1 MLIGDIDRKTGRL
14 RAEITASRLMPKGP
28 TLAPGA
34 ARGTVRRLSDR
45 RGPGSRPE
53 GRDRSWGDLRLH
65 RQDLADLHAAVAED
79 RAAFRHLHGGVL
91 GGGLDD
97 GQAREG
103 IGAAVVPRFYYDP
116 GRGGM
121 TRGDAADGGT
131 VIETTMAATAAL
143 DLVGAVAR
151 LLNGSDSKDAIS
163 RVADLLRR
171 GVPATTVTIWVR
183 QPSGAAFTPYIS
195 PAPAEPPFPL
205 PTLEALPPVDAGT
218 LRLPLEHDGTMVGML
233 ALDGIGAGAGRLAAT
248 IVADLLAPHVALIE
262 LSEDLA
268 FEVAVRARQIEEQRR
283 FTGLVIDSLP
293 VGLYVVDREYRIQI
307 WNRKRETGT
316 QGVHREEVVGRPV
329 FEVLTRQSA
338 DQLRAEFDQ
347 IFESGQM
354 SQMDIEVDDPAGGRF
369 YRISKIP
376 MRLGGDQISHVITIG
391 EDVTEWYRIHRRIM
405 QNEKL
410 AAVGQLAAGIMHEI
424 NNPLATIG
432 ACAAALEGRLDE
444 VPLTAQGQFREYIDI
459 IDKEVDRCTHI
470 VDGLLDFSRPKGM
483 QKSPI
488 KVNTVIE
495 DTFFLLKHHTRFK
508 KLTVLREL
516 GDGLPEVLANAEQL
530 VQVLMSLML
539 NAVDAMEAGNGRLTV
554 RSGMGGHR
562 GGEVTIE
569 VQDTGVGIPRSEQ
582 SKIFEPFYTTK
593 TQGRGT
599 GLGLSICYGIV
610 EDHNGRLEVDSQPG
624 LGATFRVCLPA
635 LA

>member
-1 MLIGDIDRKTGRL
+1 VTDATTG
-14 RAEITASRLMPKGP
+14 
-28 TLAPGA
+28 
-34 ARGTVRRLSDR
+34 
-45 RGPGSRPE
+45 
-53 GRDRSWGDLRLH
+53 
-65 RQDLADLHAAVAED
+65 VA
-79 RAAFRHLHGGVL
+79 G
-91 GGGLDD
+91 
-97 GQAREG
+97 
-103 IGAAVVPRFYYDP
+103 
-116 GRGGM
+116 
-121 TRGDAADGGT
+121 
-131 VIETTMAATAAL
+131 AL
-143 DLVGAVAR
+143 DLVGSVAR
-151 LLNGSDSKDAIS
+151 LLNGSESHEAIGQ
-163 RVADLLRR
+163 VAELLRR
-171 GVPATTVTIWVR
+171 GVPAQSVTIWVR
-183 QPSGAAFTPYIS
+183 QPSGAAFTPFAA
-195 PAPAEPPFPL
+195 PAPPTPPFAL
-205 PTLEALPPVDAGT
+205 PTLDALPATDAAG
-218 LRLPLEHDGTMVGML
+218 LRLPLHHDGTTVGML
-233 ALDGIGAGAGRLAAT
+233 VLEGIGEGPGRVAAT

-316 QGVHREEVVGRPV
+316 QGVHRDEVVGRPV

-338 DQLRAEFDQ
+338 EQLKGEFDQ

-354 SQMDIEVDDPAGGRF
+354 SQMDIEVEDPAGGRF

-432 ACAAALEGRLDE
+432 ACAAAIEGRLGE
-444 VPLTAQGQFREYIDI
+444 VPVSGQGAFREYIEI
-459 IDKEVDRCTHI
+459 IDKEVQRCTNI

-483 QKSPI
+483 QKSPVA
-488 KVNTVIE
+488 VNAVIE

-508 KLTVLREL
+508 KLTVQREL
-516 GDGLPEVLANAEQL
+516 GDRLPLVLANAEQL

-539 NAVDAMEAGNGRLTV
+539 NALDAMEAGNGRLTV
-554 RSGMGGHR
+554 RSALGGHR
-562 GGEVTIE
+562 GSEVLIE
-569 VQDTGVGIPRSEQ
+569 VQDTGTGIPRAELT
-582 SKIFEPFYTTK
+582 KIFEPFYTTK

-610 EDHNGRLEVDSQPG
+610 EDHRGRLEVESQPG
-624 LGATFRVCLPA
+624 LGATFRVFLPA
-635 LA
+635 LP

>member
-1 MLIGDIDRKTGRL
+1 M
-14 RAEITASRLMPKGP
+14 
-28 TLAPGA
+28 
-34 ARGTVRRLSDR
+34 
-45 RGPGSRPE
+45 
-53 GRDRSWGDLRLH
+53 
-65 RQDLADLHAAVAED
+65 
-79 RAAFRHLHGGVL
+79 
-91 GGGLDD
+91 
-97 GQAREG
+97 GQ
-103 IGAAVVPRFYYDP
+103 
-116 GRGGM
+116 
-121 TRGDAADGGT
+121 GDAADGGMVT
-131 VIETTMAATAAL
+131 ETSTAVSAAL
-143 DLVGAVAR
+143 ELVGAVAR
-151 LLNGSDSKDAIS
+151 LLNGSDSKAAIS

-171 GVPATTVTIWVR
+171 GAPARQVTIWVR
-183 QPSGAAFTPYIS
+183 QPSGAAFTPFIS
-195 PAPAEPPFPL
+195 PAPAEPPFAL
-205 PTLEALPPVDAGT
+205 PTLEALPPPDAGS

-233 ALDGIGAGAGRLAAT
+233 ALEGIGPGAGRLAAS

-316 QGVHREEVVGRPV
+316 QGVHRDEVVGRPV

-338 DQLRAEFDQ
+338 DQLKQEFDQ

-432 ACAAALEGRLDE
+432 ACAAAMEGRLDE
-444 VPLTAQGQFREYIDI
+444 VPESAQGQFREYINI
-459 IDKEVDRCTHI
+459 IDKEVDRCTNI

-483 QKSPI
+483 EKSPVA
-488 KVNTVIE
+488 VNTVIE

-508 KLTVLREL
+508 KLTVQREL
-516 GDGLPEVLANAEQL
+516 AERLPQVLANSEQL

-539 NAVDAMEAGNGRLTV
+539 NALDAMETGNGRLTV
-554 RSGMGGHR
+554 RSAMGGHR
-562 GGEVTIE
+562 GGEVVVE

-610 EDHNGRLEVDSQPG
+610 EDHNGRLEVESQPG

-635 LA
+635 LP

>member
-1 MLIGDIDRKTGRL
+1 
-14 RAEITASRLMPKGP
+14 
-28 TLAPGA
+28 
-34 ARGTVRRLSDR
+34 
-45 RGPGSRPE
+45 
-53 GRDRSWGDLRLH
+53 
-65 RQDLADLHAAVAED
+65 
-79 RAAFRHLHGGVL
+79 
-91 GGGLDD
+91 
-97 GQAREG
+97 
-103 IGAAVVPRFYYDP
+103 
-116 GRGGM
+116 M
-121 TRGDAADGGT
+121 T
-131 VIETTMAATAAL
+131 EATAGSAGAL

-151 LLNGSDSKDAIS
+151 LLNGSESQDAIGQ
-163 RVADLLRR
+163 VADLLRR
-171 GVPATTVTIWVR
+171 GVPASSVTIWVR
-183 QPSGAAFTPYIS
+183 QPSGAAFS
-195 PAPAEPPFPL
+195 PFVSPVPATPPFVL
-205 PTLEALPPVDAGT
+205 PTLDALPPVDGAG
-218 LRLPLEHDGTMVGML
+218 LRLPLEHDGTVVGML
-233 ALDGIGAGAGRLAAT
+233 SLEGIAAGSGRIAAA
-248 IVADLLAPHVALIE
+248 IVADLLAPHIALIE

-316 QGVHREEVVGRPV
+316 QGVHRDEVVGRPV

-338 DQLRAEFDQ
+338 EQLKAEFDQ

-391 EDVTEWYRIHRRIM
+391 EDVTDWYRIHRRIM

-432 ACAAALEGRLDE
+432 ACAAAMEGRVPE
-444 VPLTAQGQFREYIDI
+444 VPESAQAAFREYIDI
-459 IDKEVDRCTHI
+459 IDKEVERCTNI

-483 QKSPI
+483 QKAA
-488 KVNTVIE
+488 VNVNAVIE

-508 KLTVLREL
+508 KLTVQREL
-516 GDGLPEVLANAEQL
+516 GDDLRQVLANAEQL

-539 NAVDAMEAGNGRLTV
+539 NALDAMEAGNGRLTV
-554 RSGMGGHR
+554 RSRMGGHR
-562 GGEVTIE
+562 GEEAVIE
-569 VQDTGVGIPRSEQ
+569 VQDTGVGIPRAELT
-582 SKIFEPFYTTK
+582 KIFEPFYTTK

-610 EDHNGRLEVDSQPG
+610 EDHRGRLEVESQPG
-624 LGATFRVCLPA
+624 LGATFRVYLPA
-635 LA
+635 IP

>member
-1 MLIGDIDRKTGRL
+1 MTE
-14 RAEITASRLMPKGP
+14 ATA
-28 TLAPGA
+28 GA
-34 ARGTVRRLSDR
+34 AG
-45 RGPGSRPE
+45 
-53 GRDRSWGDLRLH
+53 
-65 RQDLADLHAAVAED
+65 
-79 RAAFRHLHGGVL
+79 
-91 GGGLDD
+91 
-97 GQAREG
+97 
-103 IGAAVVPRFYYDP
+103 
-116 GRGGM
+116 
-121 TRGDAADGGT
+121 
-131 VIETTMAATAAL
+131 AL

-151 LLNGSDSKDAIS
+151 LLNSSDSKDAIG
-163 RVADLLRR
+163 RVAELLRR
-171 GVPATTVTIWVR
+171 GVPATSVTIWVR
-183 QPSGAAFTPYIS
+183 QPSGAAFTPYSAPPS
-195 PAPAEPPFPL
+195 PTPPFPH
-205 PTLEALPPVDAGT
+205 PTLEGIPDADPAA
-218 LRLPLEHDGTMVGML
+218 LRLPLEHEGTRVGVL
-233 ALDGIGAGAGRLAAT
+233 VLEGVGAGPGRDAAA

-316 QGVHREEVVGRPV
+316 QGVNRDEVVGRPV

-338 DQLRAEFDQ
+338 GQLKAEFDQ

-354 SQMDIEVDDPAGGRF
+354 SQMDIEVDDAAGGRF

-376 MRLGGDQISHVITIG
+376 MRLGGDEISHVITIG

-432 ACAAALEGRLDE
+432 ACAAALEGRLAE
-444 VPLTAQGQFREYIDI
+444 VPAGAQGAFKEYIAI
-459 IDKEVDRCTHI
+459 IDKEVERCTNI
-470 VDGLLDFSRPKGM
+470 VDGLLDFSRPKGV
-483 QKSPI
+483 QKSPVA
-488 KVNTVIE
+488 VNTVIE
-495 DTFFLLKHHTRFK
+495 ETFFLLKHHTRFK
-508 KLTVLREL
+508 KMTVQREL
-516 GDGLPEVLANAEQL
+516 TEGLPQVLANSEQL

-562 GGEVTIE
+562 GAEVVVE
-569 VQDTGVGIPRSEQ
+569 VQDTGMGIPRAELT
-582 SKIFEPFYTTK
+582 KIFEPFYTTK
-593 TQGRGT
+593 PQGRGT

-610 EDHNGRLEVDSQPG
+610 EDHRGRLEVESQPG
-624 LGATFRVCLPA
+624 LGTTFRVFLPA
-635 LA
+635 LP

>member
-1 MLIGDIDRKTGRL
+1 MTE
-14 RAEITASRLMPKGP
+14 ATA
-28 TLAPGA
+28 GA
-34 ARGTVRRLSDR
+34 AG
-45 RGPGSRPE
+45 
-53 GRDRSWGDLRLH
+53 
-65 RQDLADLHAAVAED
+65 
-79 RAAFRHLHGGVL
+79 
-91 GGGLDD
+91 
-97 GQAREG
+97 
-103 IGAAVVPRFYYDP
+103 
-116 GRGGM
+116 
-121 TRGDAADGGT
+121 
-131 VIETTMAATAAL
+131 AL
-143 DLVGAVAR
+143 DRVGAVAR
-151 LLNGSDSKDAIS
+151 LLNSSDSKDAIG
-163 RVADLLRR
+163 RVAELLRR
-171 GVPATTVTIWVR
+171 GVPATSVTIWVR
-183 QPSGAAFTPYIS
+183 QPSGAAFTPYSAPPS
-195 PAPAEPPFPL
+195 PTPPFPR
-205 PTLEALPPVDAGT
+205 PTLEGLSDADDAAV
-218 LRLPLEHDGTMVGML
+218 RLPLEHEGTTVGVL
-233 ALDGIGAGAGRLAAT
+233 VLEGVGPGPGRTAAA

-316 QGVHREEVVGRPV
+316 QGVHRDEVVGRPV

-338 DQLRAEFDQ
+338 EQLKAEFDQ

-432 ACAAALEGRLDE
+432 ACAAALEGRLAE
-444 VPLTAQGQFREYIDI
+444 VPAAAQGAFKEYIAI
-459 IDKEVDRCTHI
+459 IDKEVERCTNI
-470 VDGLLDFSRPKGM
+470 VDGLLDFSRPKGV
-483 QKSPI
+483 QKSPVA
-488 KVNTVIE
+488 VNSVIE

-508 KLTVLREL
+508 KLTVHREL
-516 GDGLPEVLANAEQL
+516 GEGLPQVLANSEQL

-539 NAVDAMEAGNGRLTV
+539 NALDAMEAGNGRLTV
-554 RSGMGGHR
+554 RSALGGHR
-562 GGEVTIE
+562 GAEVVVE
-569 VQDTGVGIPRSEQ
+569 VQDTGMGIPRAELT
-582 SKIFEPFYTTK
+582 KIFEPFYTTK
-593 TQGRGT
+593 PQGRGT

-610 EDHNGRLEVDSQPG
+610 EDHRGRLEVESQPG
-624 LGATFRVCLPA
+624 LGATFRVFLPA
-635 LA
+635 LP